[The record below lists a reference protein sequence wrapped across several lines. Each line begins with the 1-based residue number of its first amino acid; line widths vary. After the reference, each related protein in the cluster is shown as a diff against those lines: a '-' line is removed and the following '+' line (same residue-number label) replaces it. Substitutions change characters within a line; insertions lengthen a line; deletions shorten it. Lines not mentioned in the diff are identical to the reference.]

1 MFLIIW
7 LSTIIISYFYYRY
20 CFANMEKNDK
30 ENCPIGVVMFVML
43 IPFMNL
49 VLGLI
54 IHKTFV
60 KDSTVKT
67 SKVIDTIFNIKS

>member
-1 MFLIIW
+1 
-7 LSTIIISYFYYRY
+7 
-20 CFANMEKNDK
+20 MEKNDK